1 MSPIG
6 FSGDQHIGAGHI
18 TTLAEQEAALMALVK
33 ETVASGCRTVVLLG
47 DATHNLRPSPE
58 VLNIWGRALSLWQ
71 KASVRVIAIAGN
83 HEGASVTNLL
93 SYFRGSITAITE
105 PTAAPIQLP
114 EGIDL
119 VALPWLPDSFV
130 RAKAQGALTREE
142 VAFRLTQ
149 AVRDI
154 LAGFRAQRRPGVP
167 LVLATHATI
176 GGAETSSGFSMGYRA
191 GDHYLVPLEELE
203 GFDFVAAGHIHRHQ
217 AIGQNGVYTGSLL
230 PLDFSET
237 EPKGVIVADIA
248 LQSRGMSA
256 PVLGLTWRF
265 IEIPGP
271 AVRTFDV
278 PDETTSIAQL
288 VTDAAN
294 YVDRG
299 DKIRIRV
306 TCDETTAREYTPARI
321 ADALRA
327 AGASLAQVELDVA
340 RPDRERQQAEDDLT
354 PASALARYIVTREDL
369 DSTGRDRVLVHGLS
383 TIEELR
389 ASSGGDAG
397 ADLELAVIE
406 AHDLMNVHEARLEFD
421 GHGIYAITGPVATG
435 KSTIGADALRV
446 ALFGASRYGAK
457 VSDMLVRQGAE
468 AASAAVELQGADGR
482 RYRVVRKVKRTPKG
496 ATSTL
501 DVLGMTSVESRAG
514 LEREL
519 DHVEKWVP
527 LSSGKI
533 VDGQAVVDRILGGLT
548 DETFGASCIVIQREA
563 DAFTR
568 ARPEERKQLLAS
580 AGGLSLFDEL
590 AAISQARLRDCE
602 RGLELLQAK
611 ADPLRVRATAIAPLE
626 AELAAAEF
634 DCGLAAQRV
643 EALEQERE
651 GKRLEFDRA
660 NGRADD
666 FTRELD
672 EAKALQRD
680 LEAVDDE
687 LRQWGQKKLLAD
699 LVLTEKDAIAVARA
713 ELAGVRAHVVEL
725 EAQLVSDLAAVAARD
740 LAVRQKEYRE
750 DRLHTLRSNR
760 DQESRGFD
768 HLISEAR
775 RRGALIDE
783 AVCCSGEEACVFLAD
798 ARTSLDSIPDL
809 ETKLAARAEPSEAE
823 TALLN
828 ELLALVIP
836 EAPDPG
842 VTRGRL
848 TKARTRAVE
857 LERDVAGAEKI
868 AKAEEILNQ
877 HDEAVAKLQ
886 VRATELAT
894 RKAAKNRLIV
904 MFGPDPRAA
913 AARARAE
920 WEGAVAAANTAKL
933 EESAARDRAGQLRGR
948 IAAAREASMELEVLE
963 TTIAAAAGD
972 VGALKV
978 LVTAWRACRVN
989 VLESSVIPSVEDTA
1003 NEILRRFP
1011 YGLQILFATQRER
1024 RSGEGAAEALDVQVL
1039 GGRAP
1044 IYEGC
1049 SGGERTT
1056 IDFALHVG
1064 IALVVSRRASSRLRF
1079 LFVDEPEG
1087 LDEPGRAAFAAIAR
1101 WIHETY
1107 GLTVLVA
1114 SHASDLVDALGGQRI
1129 DVVLGPDGSTVQM
1142 AAA

>member
-1 MSPIG
+1 VSQIA
-6 FSGDQHIGAGHI
+6 FSGDQHVGAGHI

-47 DATHNLRPSPE
+47 DATHNLRPAPE
-58 VLNIWGRALSLWQ
+58 VLNVWGRALSAWQ
-71 KASVRVIAIAGN
+71 QASVRVIAIAGN

-105 PTAAPIQLP
+105 PTATPIELP
-114 EGIDL
+114 EGVDL

-130 RAKAQGALTREE
+130 RAKAQGALSREE
-142 VAFRLTQ
+142 VAYRLTQ
-149 AVRDI
+149 ATREI

-191 GDHYLVPLEELE
+191 GDNYLVPLEDLDD
-203 GFDFVAAGHIHRHQ
+203 FDFVAAGHIHRHQ

-237 EPKGVIVADIA
+237 EPKGFVLWDPAQVRQAVPVSWTFVA
-248 LQSRGMSA
+248 LPS
-256 PVLGLTWRF
+256 L
-265 IEIPGP
+265 

-288 VTDAAN
+288 VNDAAN

-299 DKIRIRV
+299 DKIRVRV
-306 TCDETTAREYTPARI
+306 TCDEATAREYTPARI
-321 ADALRA
+321 VDALRA
-327 AGASLAQVELDVA
+327 AGASLVQVELDVA
-340 RPDRERQQAEDDLT
+340 RPDRERQDVEDDLA
-354 PASALARYIVTREDL
+354 PANALSRYIVTREDL

-383 TIEELR
+383 TIEELQ
-389 ASSGGDAG
+389 ATTGADAG

-406 AHDLMNVHEARLEFD
+406 AHDLMNVHEARIEFD

-457 VSDMLVRQGAE
+457 VSDMLVRQGAD
-468 AASAAVELQGADGR
+468 AATAAVELQGADGR
-482 RYRVVRKVKRTPKG
+482 RFRVVRKIKRTPKG

-501 DVLGMTSVESRAG
+501 DVLALTSVESRAG
-514 LEREL
+514 VEREL
-519 DHVEKWVP
+519 DHIEGWVP

-590 AAISQARLRDCE
+590 AEISQARLRNCE
-602 RGLELLQAK
+602 RGLEILQAK
-611 ADPLRVRATAIAPLE
+611 ADPLRVRAAAIASLE

-634 DCGLAAQRV
+634 DCGLAAGKV

-651 GKRLEFDRA
+651 SKRTDYDRA
-660 NGRADD
+660 DGRADD
-666 FTRELD
+666 FTRELG

-680 LEAVDDE
+680 LETLNDE
-687 LRQWGQKKLLAD
+687 LGGWGQKYSFAIGILAEKKALLAAQ
-699 LVLTEKDAIAVARA
+699 T
-713 ELAGVRAHVVEL
+713 ELAAVRAQIVEL
-725 EAQLVSDLAAVAARD
+725 EAQLVADLAAVSARD

-750 DRLHTLRSNR
+750 ERLRILRSNR
-760 DQESRGFD
+760 DQESRWLD
-768 HLISEAR
+768 TAIEQAR
-775 RRGALIDE
+775 GRGKLIDE
-783 AVCCSGEEACVFLAD
+783 AECCKPEPACVFLVD
-798 ARTSLDSIPDL
+798 ARKSLAEIPDF
-809 ETKLAARAEPSEAE
+809 ETKLADRAEPSEAE
-823 TALLN
+823 SALIQ
-828 ELLALVIP
+828 ELLELVIP
-836 EAPDPG
+836 DAPDPA
-842 VTRGRL
+842 VTKGRL
-848 TKARTRAVE
+848 TKARNRAVE
-857 LERDVAGAEKI
+857 LERDAAVAEKI
-868 AKAEEILNQ
+868 AKAEEVITQ
-877 HDEAVAKLQ
+877 HDEAVAKL
-886 VRATELAT
+886 RARAAELTT
-894 RKAAKNRLIV
+894 RRTAKHRLIV

-913 AARARAE
+913 AERARGE
-920 WEGAVAAANTAKL
+920 WESAVAAATAAKL

-948 IAAAREASMELEVLE
+948 IAAAREASVELELLE
-963 TTIAAAAGD
+963 TTISAAAGD